1 MKRVA
6 MLFAVAMMFG
16 IGLFQA
22 DAPQPG
28 MSQASALTC
37 YSGGQAYGKVAS
49 GTTISK
55 AKERARKKWRDYAI
69 QLMGTSRVSWDLAK
83 YRGYSCNKAG
93 LQYCRAIATP
103 CLD

>member
-37 YSGGQAYGKVAS
+37 HSGGQAYGKVAS
-49 GTTISK
+49 GVSISK
-55 AKERARKKWRDYAI
+55 AKERARGKWRDYAI
-69 QLMGTSRVSWDLAK
+69 QLMGTSRVSWNQAK
-83 YRGYSCNKAG
+83 YRGYSCDKKG
-93 LQYCRAIATP
+93 LWYCRAIATP
-103 CLD
+103 CI